1 MCLTWP
7 SPIEGRARHRASLHR
22 RLGIAAL
29 GALVSAAM
37 ATPAAAQAA
46 GADAMQKDAMATSK
60 GTLQGAEGHQAG
72 GGFEIHGAGKDRH
85 VRLGPDFKVER
96 GPDVYVVLARGAKVV
111 DGDLYLGKLKRFSGA
126 SDYAI
131 PANADLAAY
140 THLVLWCK
148 KYSVAMGTAPLP
160 RPAMAGGE
168 MAKDAMSKDGMAKDS
183 MGKDDKMM
191 KDDRMMKDDD
201 KMTKDDKIMQPDS
214 AAKP

>member
-22 RLGIAAL
+22 RLRIAAL
-29 GALVSAAM
+29 GALVSAAV
-37 ATPAAAQAA
+37 AAPAAAQAA
-46 GADAMQKDAMATSK
+46 GAAATQKDAMATTK

-85 VRLGPDFKVER
+85 IRLGSDFKVER
-96 GPDVYVVLARGAKVV
+96 GPDVYVVLARAAKVV
-111 DGDLYLGKLKRFSGA
+111 DGDLYLGKLKRFGGA

-131 PANADLAAY
+131 PANTDLGAY
-140 THLVLWCK
+140 SHLVLWCK

-160 RPAMAGGE
+160 RPAMAGDE

-183 MGKDDKMM
+183 MGKGDEMM
-191 KDDRMMKDDD
+191 KDGDR
-201 KMTKDDKIMQPDS
+201 MTKDDEMMQPDS